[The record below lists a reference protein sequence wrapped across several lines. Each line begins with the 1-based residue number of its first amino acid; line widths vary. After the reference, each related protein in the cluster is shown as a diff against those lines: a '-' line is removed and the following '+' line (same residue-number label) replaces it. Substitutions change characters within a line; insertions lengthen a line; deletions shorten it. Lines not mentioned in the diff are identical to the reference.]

1 MNSCR
6 TVMQAAVLF
15 LISLSVTIFTI
26 APISAEP
33 LSEQEIEDWFNDDSE
48 QDTDDVNEGHLEFI
62 SPLTDKEIL
71 STEGL
76 ITITENSL
84 KTGMVSLRQ
93 CYRNLDAVAEMDVM
107 YSYKNMKRLQIV
119 SSGNITDASVA
130 GNSIQLQG
138 VAGSAFVCVTAEAQ
152 LLESTD
158 DGSYRLSYGPYY
170 RRFLDGYYPY
180 HVTMTIA
187 YPQNRLVFAVIS
199 PSSRPLFELQKQP
212 GKLLMD
218 TWFEGVLQVDITFSA
233 IDAEAVE

>member
-1 MNSCR
+1 MKSCQ
-6 TVMQAAVLF
+6 TILQLAVLF
-15 LISLSVTIFTI
+15 LISVSVAIFTS

-48 QDTDDVNEGHLEFI
+48 QDVDDVNEGRLEFI
-62 SPLTDKEIL
+62 SPVTDKDIL

-76 ITITENSL
+76 ITITDDSL
-84 KTGMVSLRQ
+84 KTGMVSLQQ

-107 YSYKNMKRLQIV
+107 YSYKNMKRLQVV
-119 SSGNITDASVA
+119 SSGNIADARVV

-138 VAGSAFVCVTAEAQ
+138 VAGSAFVCITAEAQ
-152 LLESTD
+152 LLESTA

-180 HVTMTIA
+180 RVTMTIA
-187 YPQNRLVFAVIS
+187 YPQNRLGFAVIT

-212 GKLLMD
+212 GKLFMD